1 MNFET
6 RYDLSRRGRCAG
18 RLLFL
23 ITMAALILNPGAA
36 AQGRF
41 DYADLRGGL
50 FTPKTVGGVRS
61 MRDGEHYTA
70 VDSGRIVRYSY
81 RTGERLAV
89 IFDRATATPSIDFT
103 DYRFSADETR
113 ILLSTDVKPVYRR
126 SFTAEYWI
134 FDTKDGSLRRLS
146 TGGPQQ
152 QATFSPDGR
161 RVAFV
166 RDNDLFVA
174 DLADGAERRITSD

>member
-6 RYDLSRRGRCAG
+6 RYDLSRRGRYAG

-152 QATFSPDGR
+152 QAAFSPDGH

-174 DLADGAERRITSD
+174 DLADRKSVV

>member
-1 MNFET
+1 M
-6 RYDLSRRGRCAG
+6 
-18 RLLFL
+18 
-23 ITMAALILNPGAA
+23 
-36 AQGRF
+36 
-41 DYADLRGGL
+41 
-50 FTPKTVGGVRS
+50 
-61 MRDGEHYTA
+61 
-70 VDSGRIVRYSY
+70 
-81 RTGERLAV
+81 

-152 QATFSPDGR
+152 QAAFSPDGH

-174 DLADGAERRITSD
+174 DLADGAERRITSDGRKNHTVSPTGYTKRNSPSRGRSNGRPTDGGSPGCGSTKAASGSTI